1 MSTGRAV
8 QAAKPSSG
16 RKSSVN
22 TKSSVASSSSSPA
35 TTMKHSVNKF
45 SAGNASCCQGCGI
58 IVAEDTRALQCDRCM
73 GADTWKCASC
83 LGLTDDL
90 YDQLLADSGP
100 KLRWFCDECDK
111 IVLDNNPARGG
122 DRLDKLMGL
131 MERVLER
138 YQHLEAELNKKFDI
152 IEEKLKD
159 KCDTSRIA
167 QLESRL
173 LEAEKMAARWEQEL
187 RSEVT
192 TSTIKMEACVSNL
205 EHRMTTAEATV
216 QSRCAASSIIKAG
229 DHFDDEDE
237 REEKEK
243 RKTSVIIHG
252 VRESDCELPA
262 DRQDEDLT
270 VLAAMLHELDCDE
283 VKATQAIR
291 LGKRSPDAENEAK
304 PRPINMVVE
313 SEDQKIKVIRSAKN
327 LRLVEDGA
335 WKKVF
340 IHQDLTLKEREERR
354 NLLAQLKRRRD
365 EGETGL
371 ALVGNKIVKRFIR
384 SESQGG
390 TLTQPKY

>member
-1 MSTGRAV
+1 
-8 QAAKPSSG
+8 
-16 RKSSVN
+16 
-22 TKSSVASSSSSPA
+22 
-35 TTMKHSVNKF
+35 
-45 SAGNASCCQGCGI
+45 
-58 IVAEDTRALQCDRCM
+58 M

-205 EHRMTTAEATV
+205 EQRMTSHCPV
-216 QSRCAASSIIKAG
+216 QMCG
-229 DHFDDEDE
+229 E
-237 REEKEK
+237 RHHK
-243 RKTSVIIHG
+243 G
-252 VRESDCELPA
+252 W
-262 DRQDEDLT
+262 
-270 VLAAMLHELDCDE
+270 
-283 VKATQAIR
+283 
-291 LGKRSPDAENEAK
+291 
-304 PRPINMVVE
+304 RP
-313 SEDQKIKVIRSAKN
+313 
-327 LRLVEDGA
+327 L
-335 WKKVF
+335 
-340 IHQDLTLKEREERR
+340 
-354 NLLAQLKRRRD
+354 
-365 EGETGL
+365 
-371 ALVGNKIVKRFIR
+371 
-384 SESQGG
+384 
-390 TLTQPKY
+390 